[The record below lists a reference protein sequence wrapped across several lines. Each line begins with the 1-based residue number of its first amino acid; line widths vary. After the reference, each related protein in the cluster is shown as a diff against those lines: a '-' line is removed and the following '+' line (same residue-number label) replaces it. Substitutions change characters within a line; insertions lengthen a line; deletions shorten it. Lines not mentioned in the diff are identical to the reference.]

1 MYMYLKCYGHDRV
14 SWLWG
19 VQCPPPPCTGLS
31 RMERVRPRLLPG
43 VPVARKYSKQIL
55 NVHTY
60 LI

>member
-1 MYMYLKCYGHDRV
+1 MGMTVGGC
-14 SWLWG
+14 G
-19 VQCPPPPCTGLS
+19 VCSAPPPPCTGLS

-43 VPVARKYSKQIL
+43 VPVARKNSKQIL